1 MGIYIDILVGNDFK
15 LHRHNLALTR
25 HPGCRDNLVAERVNI
40 LHGLPIHQVGSALN
54 LDHGLLA
61 ADVVMAVLEVQAM
74 GHVHDVLE
82 EYITD
87 RTVDDLMD
95 GWVLSSIT

>member
-54 LDHGLLA
+54 LDHGPP
-61 ADVVMAVLEVQAM
+61 
-74 GHVHDVLE
+74 GCGCG
-82 EYITD
+82 
-87 RTVDDLMD
+87 D
-95 GWVLSSIT
+95 GGAGGTGNGSCA